1 MLRANVRK
9 PMTRHPAILFIC
21 LLLILSGASFA
32 AEDNAGE
39 KKEKQHIRLDKD
51 KKTIEIDGRICLDEG
66 PLELFACAEGGKE
79 YESLVSIKG
88 DPWQL
93 HLSLLL
99 LGLKPG
105 GGPEYQGDPTKP
117 FGDTLTIE
125 VQWEQDGKTVRKRA
139 EDLIYDAKRK
149 DTMPHVEWVFVGS
162 KFEKNEEGKNY
173 YVANRDRSIVT
184 VFHDPYTVIDN
195 PLEAGADDTV
205 YLVNKKAIPPKETPV
220 VLIIRPTIKETDD
233 TPENAR

>member
-1 MLRANVRK
+1 MRQFRI
-9 PMTRHPAILFIC
+9 TS
-21 LLLILSGASFA
+21 LLIALLALQA
-32 AEDNAGE
+32 AAFAGE
-39 KKEKQHIRLDKD
+39 EKEAEEETKPPIRLDKK
-51 KKTIEIDGRICLDEG
+51 KKTIEIDGRICLEEG

-79 YESLVSIKG
+79 HETVVALKG

-117 FGDTLTIE
+117 HGDTVIIE
-125 VQWEQDGKTVRKRA
+125 VQWEEDGKTIRKRA
-139 EDLIYDAKRK
+139 EDLIFDVGAEKP
-149 DTMPHVEWVFVGS
+149 MAHVEWVFVGS
-162 KFEKNEEGKNY
+162 RFERDQNGKNY

-195 PLEAGADDTV
+195 PLKGGGDDTV
-205 YLVNKKAIPPKETPV
+205 YVVNKKAVPPRDTPV
-220 VLIIRPTIKETDD
+220 VVIMRPGTKRAEKED
-233 TPENAR
+233 